1 MQFEPVIGLEA
12 HVQLNTQSKT
22 FCSCSTEFGAEPN
35 SHTCPICMGFP
46 GSLPVLNRAVV
57 EKAIS
62 AGLALGC
69 SIQQTSIFDRKSYF
83 YPDLPKAYQI
93 TQLFKP
99 VCLGGSITI
108 ELENGERKT
117 VGVTRIHIEED
128 AGKLVHGENIG
139 SADCSYVDLNRSS
152 IPLVEIV
159 SEPDMRSAEEA
170 RVYMQKLRTILVYAN
185 VSDCNMEE
193 GSLRCD
199 ANVSI
204 RPVGQEKF
212 GTRVEIK
219 NMNSFRNVQRAVE
232 YEIKRQE
239 KVLREGGVIRQ
250 ETRLWDNNKGIT
262 FPMRSKEDAHDYR
275 YFPDPDLLP
284 LEISDDMIEARR
296 KILPELPDSRKAR
309 FMEKYGLPSYDAD
322 LLVSDITYAE
332 YYEEALKFHNSP
344 KQISNWMMSELLRVL
359 NEKNC
364 TISEVGIPPANLAAL
379 VKLIEDG
386 TISGKQGKE
395 VFHDAVTTGKNP
407 ADIVKEKGMAQVSDT
422 GELEAMIKKVIE
434 ANPAE
439 AERYR
444 GGDMKLQG
452 FFVGQIMKVSQG
464 KANPKLVNELL
475 KKLLS

>member
-1 MQFEPVIGLEA
+1 MQFESVIGLEA
-12 HVQLNTQSKT
+12 HVQLNTKAKI

-35 SHTCPICMGFP
+35 SHVCPVCMGFP
-46 GSLPVLNRAVV
+46 GSLPVLSKAVV
-57 EKAIS
+57 EKAVS
-62 AGLALGC
+62 AGLALDC
-69 SIQQTSIFDRKSYF
+69 DIQKVSVFDRKSYF
-83 YPDLPKAYQI
+83 YPDLPKAYQV
-93 TQLFKP
+93 TQLFYP
-99 VCLGGSITI
+99 ICLGGKITI
-108 ELENGERKT
+108 ELENGEKKT
-117 VGVTRIHIEED
+117 IGVTRIHIEED
-128 AGKLVHGENIG
+128 AGKLVHGENAG
-139 SADCSYVDLNRSS
+139 SADCSYIDLNRSS
-152 IPLVEIV
+152 MPLVEIV
-159 SEPDMRSAEEA
+159 SEPDIRSAEEA
-170 RVYMQKLRTILVYAN
+170 RLYMQKLRTLLKYAN

-204 RPVGQEKF
+204 RPAGQEKL

-239 KVLREGGVIRQ
+239 KVLREGGTLRQ
-250 ETRLWDNNKGIT
+250 ETRLWDNNKGVT
-262 FPMRSKEDAHDYR
+262 ASMRSKEDAHDYR

-284 LEISDDMIEARR
+284 LILTDNMIEERR
-296 KILPELPDSRKAR
+296 KVLPELPDSRKAR
-309 FMEKYGLPSYDAD
+309 FIEKYGLPSYDAD

-332 YYEEALKFHNSP
+332 YFEEALKNHNSP
-344 KQISNWMMSELLRVL
+344 KLISNWIMSELLRVL
-359 NEKNC
+359 NDKNC
-364 TISEVGIPPANLAAL
+364 AISDVGISPASLATL

-386 TISGKQGKE
+386 LISGKQGKE
-395 VFHDAVTTGKNP
+395 VFNDAVSTGKNP

-422 GELEAMIKKVIE
+422 GKLELMLKKVIE

-444 GGDMKLQG
+444 NGEIKLQG